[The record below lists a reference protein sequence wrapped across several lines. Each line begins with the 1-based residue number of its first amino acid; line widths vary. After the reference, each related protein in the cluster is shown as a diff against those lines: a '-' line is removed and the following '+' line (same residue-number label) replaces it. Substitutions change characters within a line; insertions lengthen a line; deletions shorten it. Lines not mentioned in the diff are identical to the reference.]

1 MTDINYPT
9 GHFRPAA
16 PAPVDNPPSDIAM
29 MLRGAKLNPLD
40 TVPKASF
47 EDPYRRASFF
57 GLTYHG
63 IHDPDGVKHVF
74 LDNAANYVRPGIVRR
89 MLSPTLGEGLF
100 TAEGSAWRA
109 QRRMMA
115 PVFTPASLEDFTP
128 IFMRQ
133 AKSAADRWSQAGLGP
148 MDMCAEATRTTFEI
162 IDEALFSNQTGVT
175 FEESSAEIRAVLEA
189 TTEIRLGLLLD
200 IDWLDQS
207 AVQRRGRAARERLK
221 ARFAAFI
228 TERQGDQS
236 PPQDFITRLLETFS
250 AEHPPQVAAKLTLD
264 NAITFFGAGH
274 ETTAA
279 GLSWA
284 LYLLS
289 QDQQAQ
295 DWARAEAREALG
307 AGDPKA
313 ILAALPYLKMVWEE
327 TLRLYPPVHRIDREA
342 IGDDEIGG
350 HRIRKGE
357 QITIWPWTLHR
368 HRRLWDEP
376 DLFNPEHFD
385 PEAKAKQ
392 HRFQY
397 IPFGAGP
404 RICIGMAFAQA
415 EALLILATWLA
426 RFRFTPVEGHRVEPW
441 ADVTLRP
448 KGGLPLIV
456 EPVSGEG

>member
-1 MTDINYPT
+1 
-9 GHFRPAA
+9 
-16 PAPVDNPPSDIAM
+16 M
-29 MLRGAKLNPLD
+29 MLKGAKLNPLD
-40 TVPKASF
+40 TVPRSSF
-47 EDPYRRASFF
+47 EEPYRRASFF

-63 IHDPDGVKHVF
+63 IHDPEGIKHVF
-74 LDNAANYVRPGIVRR
+74 LDNAANYTRPGIVRR
-89 MLSPTLGEGLF
+89 MLSPSLGEGLF
-100 TAEGSAWRA
+100 TAEGAPWRG
-109 QRRMMA
+109 QRRTMA
-115 PVFTPASLEDFTP
+115 PVFTPSSLEDFTP
-128 IFMRQ
+128 IFVRQ
-133 AKSAADRWSQAGLGP
+133 AERAADRWSQAGSGV
-148 MDMCAEATRTTFEI
+148 MDMSAEATRTTFEI
-162 IDEALFSNQTGVT
+162 IDEALFSGQTGVT

-189 TTEIRLGLLLD
+189 TTEIRLGLLFD

-228 TERQGDQS
+228 AKRQMDPS
-236 PPQDFITRLLETFS
+236 PPQDFITRLLEAFS
-250 AEHPPQVAAKLTLD
+250 AEHSPQSAASLTLD
-264 NAITFFGAGH
+264 NAVTFFGAGH

-295 DWARAEAREALG
+295 DWARTEAREALS

-313 ILAALPYLKMVWEE
+313 ILGELPYLKMVWEE
-327 TLRLYPPVHRIDREA
+327 TLRLYPPVYRIDREA
-342 IGDDEIGG
+342 LGEDEIGG

-368 HRRLWDEP
+368 HRKLWNEP

-397 IPFGAGP
+397 MPFGAGQ
-404 RICIGMAFAQA
+404 RICIGMGFAQA

-426 RFRFTPVEGHRVEPW
+426 RFRFRPVDGHVVEPW

-448 KGGLPLIV
+448 KGGLPLVV
-456 EPVSGEG
+456 ELAPD

>member
-1 MTDINYPT
+1 
-9 GHFRPAA
+9 
-16 PAPVDNPPSDIAM
+16 M
-29 MLRGAKLNPLD
+29 MLKGAKLNPLD
-40 TVPKASF
+40 TVPRSSF
-47 EDPYRRASFF
+47 EEPYRRASFF

-63 IHDPDGVKHVF
+63 VHDPEGIKHVF
-74 LDNAANYVRPGIVRR
+74 LDNAANYTRPGIVRR
-89 MLSPTLGEGLF
+89 MLSPSLGEGLF
-100 TAEGSAWRA
+100 TAEGAAWRG

-115 PVFTPASLEDFTP
+115 PVFTPSSLEDFTP
-128 IFMRQ
+128 IFVRQ
-133 AKSAADRWSQAGLGP
+133 AERAADRWSQAGPGV
-148 MDMCAEATRTTFEI
+148 MDMSAEATRTTFEI
-162 IDEALFSNQTGVT
+162 IDEALFSGQTGVT

-189 TTEIRLGLLLD
+189 TTEIRLGLLFD

-228 TERQGDQS
+228 AKRQIDPS
-236 PPQDFITRLLETFS
+236 PPHDFITRLLEAFS
-250 AEHPPQVAAKLTLD
+250 AEHSPQSAASLTLD
-264 NAITFFGAGH
+264 NAVTFFGAGH

-295 DWARAEAREALG
+295 DWARTEAREALS

-313 ILAALPYLKMVWEE
+313 ILGELPYLKMVWEE
-327 TLRLYPPVHRIDREA
+327 TLRLYPPVYRIDREA
-342 IGDDEIGG
+342 LGEDEIGG

-357 QITIWPWTLHR
+357 QITVWPWTLHR
-368 HRRLWDEP
+368 HRKLWNEP

-397 IPFGAGP
+397 MPFGAGQ
-404 RICIGMAFAQA
+404 RICIGMGFAQA

-426 RFRFTPVEGHRVEPW
+426 RFRFRPVDGHVVEPW

-448 KGGLPLIV
+448 KGGLPLVV
-456 EPVSGEG
+456 ELAPD